1 MHQTD
6 GQDIGIVAVVVEEE
20 DIEVVEIIDV
30 KGDHRKQKMTKNKKV
45 ILNTINQK
53 QKRNLA
59 DKVTTEE
66 EVVEE
71 EAVEAVDFIDVDHDH
86 EVKDP
91 GTNIL
96 HKMKGVMMKMEIPRK
111 GKGKIDLRVA
121 DLRLDVTG
129 DLEEDQDDHLH
140 KVLAM
145 KVIAIVTIV
154 IENIVMVIV
163 MIGLSIKEETNM
175 MVKTVEVPKE
185 DMDGSEEVAEEV
197 VIEERERER

>member
-45 ILNTINQK
+45 ILNTINQR

-59 DKVTTEE
+59 DKVITEE

-154 IENIVMVIV
+154 IENIVVVIV

-197 VIEERERER
+197 VIEER

>member
-197 VIEERERER
+197 VIEER